1 MTSSSD
7 LDKTAD
13 AIRAAAL
20 QFDAMVVNSIVNPEN
35 AATTRVES
43 AAFPQLIAHLRPRLV
58 YLLPTPFDAQQESDE
73 QVSLGSASAKRFLE
87 KWKAYDGQTCRL
99 VIAVMA
105 EGVLHCVVET
115 TDWLDD
121 FEEEAE
127 ALAEAQR
134 EALNAEF
141 ERAQEAEARKAEAEE
156 KKRLAPYIKKLAAD
170 PRFLAPKISAPKRL
184 TLAEALFPDL
194 DRTTIR
200 KIVDRAVNEH
210 WLAGTGA

>member
-1 MTSSSD
+1 MTGSAD
-7 LDKTAD
+7 LDKCAD
-13 AIRAAAL
+13 DIRAAAHACG
-20 QFDAMVVNSIVNPEN
+20 AMIVHSIINPEN
-35 AATTRVES
+35 VATTRVDS
-43 AAFPQLIAHLRPRLV
+43 ADFPELIAHLRPRLV
-58 YLLPTPFDAQQESDE
+58 YLAPTQFDAHEEADE
-73 QVSLGSASAKRFLE
+73 QVALGTASAKRFLE
-87 KWKAYDGQTCRL
+87 KWKAHKGQTCRM

-105 EGVLHCVVET
+105 DGVLHCVVET

-200 KIVDRAVNEH
+200 KVVDRAVNEH